1 MPEIEAENSKDWGL
15 LNLPP
20 KNHEDVG
27 PFFYQLFDI
36 AKTEK
41 ERLQVAKRMLANYA
55 LYRGQHGEIGVT
67 TKKLFT
73 PVNLYFANIE
83 RTVSNI
89 TAKDPTAEVIDMDG
103 IGDEAES
110 ILSARLKKWWKDSDQ
125 RGKTRK
131 SARGMEIYG
140 ISPII
145 KPFWDKTKKEP
156 GMLLTDP
163 FGFFPAPGNW
173 DDASKECPY
182 VCYLHLEYVDTIEKT
197 FGVEGV
203 APDDAYELLG
213 KEREKYKPP
222 VSYGRR
228 ESIGNY
234 SDPMT
239 PVNRENQLQ
248 ETKVE
253 RCLVIEIWIRD
264 NREKSETREEPAVDE
279 QGSPVV
285 DEFGNPVINTI
296 TEKSLVYP
304 DGIRKVTIVK
314 AKNNSPK
321 SHEGVLV
328 LDDCANPNIN
338 PALPPDLAF
347 KTYPWGRLPEIHG
360 NSYPD
365 MISIWGF
372 AAAEQVGDLIVKINQ
387 IFTRLVSYVLQV
399 MAPPL
404 VIQQHCG
411 ISKQQIESA
420 LGKEG
425 RLVLMPTTPNARIEF
440 MQVPNLPGTFF
451 KVLEIILQFFDR
463 VYQIEDADRG
473 IAPKGVVA
481 ASAIVALQERNQVLM
496 QTKTLAIDKL
506 AEERGKWAIGLWQ
519 NFGVKS
525 ELIEVNEEPIEFIGV
540 DYAGRSFGYV
550 VEAGSSTP
558 RTSLHIQELASKLYD
573 QKAIGQR
580 GYLEAI
586 NWPNW
591 KAEIERTAE
600 SQLDQ
605 ALQVL
610 IEAGMPEEQAIKL
623 KQWLLEPQGGPG
635 DTKGKKTNVAL
646 QGARRGVPRAVQ
658 GAVV

>member
-1 MPEIEAENSKDWGL
+1 MPDTDYSKDWGL

-20 KNHEDVG
+20 KDHQDVG
-27 PFFYQLFDI
+27 KFFNTLFEI

-55 LYRGQHGEIGVT
+55 LYRGQHGDVGSTV
-67 TKKLFT
+67 KKVFT
-73 PVNLYFANIE
+73 PVNFYFANIE

-103 IGDEAES
+103 IGDEAEKV
-110 ILSARLKKWWKDSDQ
+110 LSSRLKKWWKDTDQ
-125 RGKTRK
+125 RGKTK
-131 SARGMEIYG
+131 KTARGMEIYG

-145 KPFWDKTKKEP
+145 KPFWDSAKKEP
-156 GMLLTDP
+156 GILLTDP

-173 DDASKECPY
+173 EDVSTQCPY
-182 VCYLHLEYVDTIEKT
+182 ICYLHLEYVDAIEKK
-197 FGVEGV
+197 FGVTGV
-203 APDDAYELLG
+203 APDDAYDLLG

-228 ESIGNY
+228 ESLGNY

-239 PVNRENQLQ
+239 PVNRGAELT
-248 ETKVE
+248 ESKVE
-253 RCLVIEIWIRD
+253 RCLVIEVWIRD
-264 NREKSETREEPAVDE
+264 SREQTTTRQEPAVDE
-279 QGSPVV
+279 QGNPKM
-285 DEFGNPVINTI
+285 DDMGNTVLQTI
-296 TEKSLVYP
+296 TEKSPVYP

-314 AKNNSPK
+314 AKNDSPGA
-321 SHEGVLV
+321 HEGILV
-328 LDDCANPNIN
+328 LDDCSNPNIN
-338 PALPPDLAF
+338 PALPLEMTF
-347 KTYPWGRLPEIHG
+347 KTHPWGRFPVIFA

-365 MISIWGF
+365 LISIWGF

-404 VIQQHCG
+404 IIQQHCG
-411 ISKQQIESA
+411 ISRTQIESA

-440 MQVPNLPGTFF
+440 MQIPNLPATFF
-451 KVLEIILQFFDR
+451 QVLEIIIQFFDR

-496 QTKTLAIDKL
+496 QTKTLAVDRL
-506 AEERGKWAIGLWQ
+506 AEERGRWAIGLWQ
-519 NFGVKS
+519 NYGVKS
-525 ELIEVNEEPIEFIGV
+525 ELVDVNEEPVEFIGV
-540 DYAGRSFGYV
+540 NYAGRSFGYV

-558 RTSLHIQELASKLYD
+558 RTSLHIQELAQRLFD

-591 KAEIERTAE
+591 KEEIERTAE

-610 IEAGMPEEQAIKL
+610 IEAGMPEEEAIQL
-623 KQWLLEPQGGPG
+623 KQYLLEPQGGPG
-635 DTKGKKTNVAL
+635 DVNGKKTNVAL
-646 QGARRGVPRAVQ
+646 QGARPGVPRAYQ
-658 GAVV
+658 GAQA